1 MPAKYAAAAAVY
13 TSGKEIYVFEEK
25 THKSLFIYRK
35 EQRLSK
41 IRDDLQG

>member
-1 MPAKYAAAAAVY
+1 
-13 TSGKEIYVFEEK
+13 VFEEK

-41 IRDDLQG
+41 IRDDLRDLEYLF